1 MENLTEWTIG
11 RPTKKPLTLPAVKVV
26 EPRHTPMT
34 FILHDF
40 MEVMLIKMKGFFE
53 DITIFYTY
61 ILYYVVVCSVY
72 YIKSFSKEFLLLG
85 FYLIRHM
92 TSVCSRNKRTKSVN
106 VVIFT

>member
-11 RPTKKPLTLPAVKVV
+11 RPTKKPLTLPVVKVV

-40 MEVMLIKMKGFFE
+40 MEVMLIKMKGLFE

-61 ILYYVVVCSVY
+61 TISYT
-72 YIKSFSKEFLLLG
+72 
-85 FYLIRHM
+85 M
-92 TSVCSRNKRTKSVN
+92 
-106 VVIFT
+106 

>member
-11 RPTKKPLTLPAVKVV
+11 RPTKKPLTLPAVKVG
-26 EPRHTPMT
+26 RTQTHSND

-72 YIKSFSKEFLLLG
+72 YIKSSP
-85 FYLIRHM
+85 
-92 TSVCSRNKRTKSVN
+92 RN
-106 VVIFT
+106 FCC